1 MSDNDESPIDPSAE
15 LRKQQIGDI
24 RSLLG
29 VPAARRLICRILERT
44 GPLRQTMALDSE
56 RASFMASGEQ
66 NVGRWLLSEISDAY
80 PEAVGGILTDMQN
93 PNRVDKQKG

>member
-1 MSDNDESPIDPSAE
+1 MSDNDEAPIDPSAD

-44 GPLRQTMALDSE
+44 GPLRQTMVMDSE
-56 RASFMASGEQ
+56 RASCMASGER
-66 NVGRWLLSEISDAY
+66 NIGLWLLSEISDAY
-80 PEAVGGILTDMQN
+80 PEAVGGILTDMQK
-93 PNRVDKQKG
+93 PNHVDKEKC